1 MTRNNVHRA
10 LARIRSAIATM
21 AIRAAIPVAFP
32 AALALAVLL
41 AGPAGA
47 ADRKHPA
54 KPDTHQPAPDR
65 ETVDHA
71 REATACLTLAERAPQ
86 AAFESALTWEDRGG
100 GDMARLCQA
109 MSLFHQGQFQAAA
122 TRLEDLVPTLGS
134 NTAEGASSLLGRAGW
149 AWLRAGNYDRAERA
163 YGAALQRT
171 PRDPEMLIDRAFAR
185 AEAGRYPEAV
195 QDLDKAIEL
204 APRRAEPY
212 LYRAGAYR
220 ALGNQSKALEDV
232 GQALA
237 LEPSN
242 PEALLLRGNLRA
254 ANGNPDGARA
264 DWQLVTK
271 VDPDTASA
279 RSAADNLKRLQAGQ
293 AAEPGK

>member
-10 LARIRSAIATM
+10 FAHIVPA
-21 AIRAAIPVAFP
+21 VAV
-32 AALALAVLL
+32 ACALLL
-41 AGPAGA
+41 AGPANA

-54 KPDTHQPAPDR
+54 KPEPQTAPADR
-65 ETVDHA
+65 EAVNHA
-71 REATACLTLAERAPQ
+71 RESTACLKLAERAPE

-109 MSLFHQGQFQAAA
+109 MALFHQGQFQAAA
-122 TRLEDLVPTLGS
+122 TRLEELVPTLGS
-134 NTAEGASSLLGRAGW
+134 NTAEGASSLLARAGW
-149 AWLRAGNYDRAERA
+149 AWLRAGNSDRAERA
-163 YGAALQRT
+163 YGAALERT
-171 PRDPEMLIDRAFAR
+171 PRDPELLIDRAFAR
-185 AEAGRYPEAV
+185 AEAGRYPDAV
-195 QDLDKAIEL
+195 EDLNKAIEL
-204 APRRAEPY
+204 APKRAEPY

-254 ANGNPDGARA
+254 ANGNPDGTRA
-264 DWQLVTK
+264 DWQMVTK

-279 RSAADNLKRLQAGQ
+279 RAASDNLRRLQAGQ
-293 AAEPGK
+293 AVK